1 MKLRR
6 SRNIQTQLLN
16 YAFRLGAVQTA
27 ITQGTIQPRTE
38 AIPPPEPSTSE
49 PLQKDPDYFKR
60 LEKMLEKAFP
70 DIYEQ
75 DSDDDDVSIP
85 GSWASECS
93 HN

>member
-6 SRNIQTQLLN
+6 NRNIQATLLN
-16 YAFRLGAVQTA
+16 HAFRLGAVQTA

-38 AIPPPEPSTSE
+38 PIPAPEPDTSE
-49 PLQKDPDYFKR
+49 PLQKDPEYFKN
-60 LEKMLEKAFP
+60 LEKMLQKAFP

-75 DSDDDDVSIP
+75 DSDDVSIP
-85 GSWASECS
+85 GSWSSEGS